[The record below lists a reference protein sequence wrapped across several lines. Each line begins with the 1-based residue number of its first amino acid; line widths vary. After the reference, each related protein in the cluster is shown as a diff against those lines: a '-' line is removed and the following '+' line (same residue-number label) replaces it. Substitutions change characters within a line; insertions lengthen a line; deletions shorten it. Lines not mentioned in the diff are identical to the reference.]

1 MLSNDIKSYLD
12 TYYEEMLKLLERL
25 VNIDSGSACK
35 EGIDRVASIMA
46 REYEKEGFEV
56 EILEHGNCGNA
67 VIARKSGT
75 DPEYDG
81 SQSPKTGN
89 SRNHGKVLMFCHLDT
104 AFPEGA
110 AKANPFTIKGNIA
123 TGPGVVDMKACLVGC
138 LYALKALYALGVD
151 HVPEVTVLMSGDEE
165 AGSHA
170 VQERIIEEGRKADW
184 CIVTEGARENGA
196 IVIERKGNSY
206 FHVRASGRAA
216 HAGIE
221 PEKGRNA
228 IEELALKIVKL
239 RALNDFDRG
248 STVTIGTINGGE
260 NRIVVAE
267 SAEMDIDLRYRTKE
281 DGEML
286 IRQVRDILEQA
297 EIHGVRT
304 EYTFTRN
311 RPPLVQVEGSAQLQR
326 LVEEASQELGIPYLT
341 AVTGGVSDGN
351 FVADIGT
358 PTIDGLGPVG
368 GMMCSPEEYLCLD
381 SMTERI
387 ARMGTVVGWL
397 GCLAD
402 VGRS

>member
-1 MLSNDIKSYLD
+1 MMLSRDLKAYLD
-12 TYYEEMLKLLERL
+12 TKYDEMVGLLERL

-35 EGIDRVASIMA
+35 EGIDKVASIMA
-46 REYEKEGFEV
+46 EEYEKEGFQV
-56 EILEHGNCGNA
+56 ELLEHENCGNG
-67 VIARKSGT
+67 VIARKAGT
-75 DPEYDG
+75 
-81 SQSPKTGN
+81 N
-89 SRNHGKVLMFCHLDT
+89 GKVLMICHLDT

-110 AKANPFTIKGNIA
+110 AKANPFTVNGNIA
-123 TGPGVVDMKACLVGC
+123 TGPGVIDMKACLVGC
-138 LYALKALYALGVD
+138 LYAFKALYALGVKG
-151 HVPEVTVLMSGDEE
+151 VPEVAVLMSGDEE

-170 VQERIIEEGRKADW
+170 VQERIVEEGRKADW

-206 FHVRASGRAA
+206 FHVHASGRAV

-239 RALNDFDRG
+239 RKLNDFDKG
-248 STVTIGTINGGE
+248 TTVTIGTIKGGE

-281 DGEML
+281 DGETL
-286 IRQVRDILEQA
+286 IRQVKDILEQA
-297 EIHGVRT
+297 EIDGVRT

-311 RPPLVQVEGSAQLQR
+311 RPPLVQVEGSRRLQK
-326 LVEEASQELGIPYLT
+326 LVEEAGHELGIPYLT

-381 SMTERI
+381 TMTERI
-387 ARMGTVVGWL
+387 ARMAAVI
-397 GCLAD
+397 
-402 VGRS
+402 GRLNG

>member
-1 MLSNDIKSYLD
+1 MLSKDIKSYLD
-12 TYYEEMLKLLERL
+12 TNYDEMLKLLERL
-25 VNIDSGSACK
+25 VDIDSGSACK

-46 REYEKEGFEV
+46 QEYIKEGFQV
-56 EILEHGNCGNA
+56 EILEHENCGNA

-75 DPEYDG
+75 GLKNVG
-81 SQSPKTGN
+81 SPSPQTGD
-89 SRNHGKVLMFCHLDT
+89 SRNHGKVLMICHLDT
-104 AFPEGA
+104 AFPEGS

-138 LYALKALYALGVD
+138 LYAFKALYALGVD
-151 HVPEVTVLMSGDEE
+151 HVPEVAVLMSGDEE

-170 VQERIIEEGRKADW
+170 VQERIIEGGRKADW

-196 IVIERKGNSY
+196 IVIERKGNCY
-206 FHVRASGRAA
+206 FHVHALGRAA

-239 RALNDFDRG
+239 RALNDFDKG
-248 STVTIGTINGGE
+248 STVTIGTIKGGE

-286 IRQVRDILEQA
+286 IRRVRDILEQV
-297 EIHGVRT
+297 EIDGVHT

-311 RPPLVQVEGSAQLQR
+311 RPPLVQVEGSAMLQG
-326 LVEEASQELGIPYLT
+326 LVKEASQELGIPYLT

>member
-89 SRNHGKVLMFCHLDT
+89 SRNHGKVLMICHLDT

-138 LYALKALYALGVD
+138 LYALKALYALGV
-151 HVPEVTVLMSGDEE
+151 
-165 AGSHA
+165 
-170 VQERIIEEGRKADW
+170 RIIEEGRKADW

>member
-1 MLSNDIKSYLD
+1 MLSKDIKSYLD

-46 REYEKEGFEV
+46 QEYIKEGFQV
-56 EILEHGNCGNA
+56 EILEHENCGNA

-75 DPEYDG
+75 GLKNGG
-81 SQSPKTGN
+81 SPSPQTGD
-89 SRNHGKVLMFCHLDT
+89 SRNHGKVLMICHLDT
-104 AFPEGA
+104 AFPEGS

-138 LYALKALYALGVD
+138 LYAFKALYALGVD
-151 HVPEVTVLMSGDEE
+151 HVPEVAVLMSGDEE

-196 IVIERKGNSY
+196 IVIERKGNCY
-206 FHVRASGRAA
+206 FHVHALGRAA

-239 RALNDFDRG
+239 RALNDFDKG
-248 STVTIGTINGGE
+248 STVTIGTIKGGE

-286 IRQVRDILEQA
+286 IRRVRDILEQV
-297 EIHGVRT
+297 EIDGVHT

-311 RPPLVQVEGSAQLQR
+311 RPPLVQVEGSAMLQG
-326 LVEEASQELGIPYLT
+326 LVKEASQELGIPYLT

>member
-1 MLSNDIKSYLD
+1 
-12 TYYEEMLKLLERL
+12 
-25 VNIDSGSACK
+25 
-35 EGIDRVASIMA
+35 
-46 REYEKEGFEV
+46 
-56 EILEHGNCGNA
+56 
-67 VIARKSGT
+67 
-75 DPEYDG
+75 
-81 SQSPKTGN
+81 
-89 SRNHGKVLMFCHLDT
+89 
-104 AFPEGA
+104 
-110 AKANPFTIKGNIA
+110 
-123 TGPGVVDMKACLVGC
+123 
-138 LYALKALYALGVD
+138 VD

-286 IRQVRDILEQA
+286 IRQVRDILEQV

-326 LVEEASQELGIPYLT
+326 LAKEASQELGIPYLT

-387 ARMGTVVGWL
+387 ARMGTVVGML
-397 GCLAD
+397 GCLED
-402 VGRS
+402 VVGA

>member
-1 MLSNDIKSYLD
+1 M
-12 TYYEEMLKLLERL
+12 
-25 VNIDSGSACK
+25 
-35 EGIDRVASIMA
+35 
-46 REYEKEGFEV
+46 
-56 EILEHGNCGNA
+56 EILEHENCGNA

-75 DPEYDG
+75 GLKNGG
-81 SQSPKTGN
+81 SQSPQTGD
-89 SRNHGKVLMFCHLDT
+89 SRNHGKVLMICHLDT
-104 AFPEGA
+104 AFPEGS

-138 LYALKALYALGVD
+138 LYAFKALYALGVD

-196 IVIERKGNSY
+196 IVIERKGNCY
-206 FHVRASGRAA
+206 FHVHASGRAA

-239 RALNDFDRG
+239 RALNDFDKG
-248 STVTIGTINGGE
+248 STVTIGTIKGGE

-286 IRQVRDILEQA
+286 IRRVRDILEQV
-297 EIHGVRT
+297 EIDGVHT

-311 RPPLVQVEGSAQLQR
+311 RPPLVQVEGSAMLQG
-326 LVEEASQELGIPYLT
+326 LVKEASQELGIPYLT

>member
-1 MLSNDIKSYLD
+1 M
-12 TYYEEMLKLLERL
+12 
-25 VNIDSGSACK
+25 
-35 EGIDRVASIMA
+35 
-46 REYEKEGFEV
+46 
-56 EILEHGNCGNA
+56 
-67 VIARKSGT
+67 
-75 DPEYDG
+75 
-81 SQSPKTGN
+81 
-89 SRNHGKVLMFCHLDT
+89 
-104 AFPEGA
+104 
-110 AKANPFTIKGNIA
+110 
-123 TGPGVVDMKACLVGC
+123 
-138 LYALKALYALGVD
+138 
-151 HVPEVTVLMSGDEE
+151 
-165 AGSHA
+165 
-170 VQERIIEEGRKADW
+170 
-184 CIVTEGARENGA
+184 
-196 IVIERKGNSY
+196 
-206 FHVRASGRAA
+206 
-216 HAGIE
+216 
-221 PEKGRNA
+221 
-228 IEELALKIVKL
+228 
-239 RALNDFDRG
+239 
-248 STVTIGTINGGE
+248 TIGTINGGE

>member
-1 MLSNDIKSYLD
+1 MLSKDIKSYLD
-12 TYYEEMLKLLERL
+12 TNYDEMLKLLERL

-46 REYEKEGFEV
+46 QEYIKEGFQV
-56 EILEHGNCGNA
+56 EILEHENCGNA

-75 DPEYDG
+75 GPENNG

-89 SRNHGKVLMFCHLDT
+89 SRNHGKVLMICHLDT

-138 LYALKALYALGVD
+138 LYAFKALYALGVD
-151 HVPEVTVLMSGDEE
+151 HVPEVAVLMSGDEE

-170 VQERIIEEGRKADW
+170 VQERIIEEGREADW

-196 IVIERKGNSY
+196 IVIERKGNCY
-206 FHVRASGRAA
+206 FHVHASGRAA

-239 RALNDFDRG
+239 RALNDFDKG
-248 STVTIGTINGGE
+248 STVTIGTIKGGE

-267 SAEMDIDLRYRTKE
+267 SAAPPPPPPHRTKE

-286 IRQVRDILEQA
+286 IRRVRDILEQV
-297 EIHGVRT
+297 EIDGVHT

-311 RPPLVQVEGSAQLQR
+311 RPPLVQVEGSAMLQG
-326 LVEEASQELGIPYLT
+326 LVKEASQELGIPYLT

>member
-1 MLSNDIKSYLD
+1 MQTNVLQAKVIKEYLD
-12 TYYEEMLKLLERL
+12 EKYDEMIQLLERL

-35 EGIDRVASIMA
+35 EGIDKVAAIMA
-46 REYEKEGFEV
+46 EEYEKEGFQV
-56 EILEHGNCGNA
+56 EILEHKQCGNGA
-67 VIARKSGT
+67 IARKAGKRGIVGT
-75 DPEYDG
+75 DG
-81 SQSPKTGN
+81 
-89 SRNHGKVLMFCHLDT
+89 RLLLICHLDT
-104 AFPEGA
+104 AFPAGS
-110 AKANPFTIKGNIA
+110 AKVNPFTVNGNIA

-138 LYALKALYALGVD
+138 LYALKVLYALDCGN
-151 HVPEVTVLMSGDEE
+151 VPEIVVLMSGDEE

-170 VQERIIEEGRKADW
+170 VQSRIVEEGKKADW

-206 FHVRASGRAA
+206 FHVKASGRAA

-239 RALNDFDRG
+239 RELNDFEKG

-281 DGEML
+281 EGEIL
-286 IRQVRDILEQA
+286 IQKVKEILDQA
-297 EIHGVRT
+297 QIDGVRT

-311 RPPLVQVEGSAQLQR
+311 RPPLTQVKGSERLQK
-326 LVEEASQELGIPYLT
+326 LVEEASAELGIPYLT

-387 ARMGTVVGWL
+387 ARIAAVISRLNSSCFITQNQNFVV
-397 GCLAD
+397 
-402 VGRS
+402 